1 MIAVPALK
9 EISVFSD
16 WTDKELE
23 KIIPYLLEESIEKGQ
38 LLFQQNDPPLKFY
51 FVKSGCIE
59 LRMEITAIKDTRL
72 AHIKTGEMFGEMS
85 VIDNKPRSATAA
97 AFVAT
102 GLISMSK
109 DKFYEFL
116 TKHDKGITSKLLL
129 NIIKDLSLRL
139 RIADDEIRHLKLY
152 T

>member
-1 MIAVPALK
+1 
-9 EISVFSD
+9 
-16 WTDKELE
+16 
-23 KIIPYLLEESIEKGQ
+23 
-38 LLFQQNDPPLKFY
+38 
-51 FVKSGCIE
+51 
-59 LRMEITAIKDTRL
+59 
-72 AHIKTGEMFGEMS
+72 
-85 VIDNKPRSATAA
+85 
-97 AFVAT
+97 
-102 GLISMSK
+102 MSK